1 MKITPVI
8 IANSLKTMAPIVQNY
23 PESSE
28 ERKALNMSFLALF
41 YILDSN
47 NVPDFE
53 SFSELMEQDLTEAE
67 RRHLESMGIEP

>member
-1 MKITPVI
+1 MKITPVT

-23 PESSE
+23 PESSD

-41 YILDSN
+41 YILDRN

-53 SFSELMEQDLTEAE
+53 SFSEMMEQELTEEE
-67 RRHLESMGIEP
+67 RKHLESIGIEP